1 MLNGMNWGNPNL
13 TVTASDF
20 GKTNTPLSGY
30 YGSQIQYPAR
40 LQFSGGSL
48 TRADGW
54 MATDIW
60 DNSGASEGP
69 LPGCAARPLHVQH
82 QSGDQ
87 FAVQFRLRFGKVV
100 FLCRIVRQVIQLV
113 RLECSILIATSRSSR
128 KS

>member
-1 MLNGMNWGNPNL
+1 MLNGMNWWNPNL

-60 DNSGASEGP
+60 DDSGASEGP
-69 LPGCAARPLHVQH
+69 LPWGAARPLHVQH
-82 QSGDQ
+82 QPGDQ
-87 FAVQFRLRFGKVV
+87 FAVPLRLRLRQVV
-100 FLCRIVRQVIQLV
+100 LLFRILRQVI
-113 RLECSILIATSRSSR
+113 
-128 KS
+128 